1 MDIWISGTLLPG
13 FCLIVRVHGLEYF
26 IFQAGKR
33 VCFISLRA
41 AICILFLCSL
51 VCLTITLLIPGF
63 AAFDYII
70 NLVVLW
76 GDIFVYMYGNYG
88 LICLK
93 CLFSAVLLG

>member
-1 MDIWISGTLLPG
+1 MASNT
-13 FCLIVRVHGLEYF
+13 F